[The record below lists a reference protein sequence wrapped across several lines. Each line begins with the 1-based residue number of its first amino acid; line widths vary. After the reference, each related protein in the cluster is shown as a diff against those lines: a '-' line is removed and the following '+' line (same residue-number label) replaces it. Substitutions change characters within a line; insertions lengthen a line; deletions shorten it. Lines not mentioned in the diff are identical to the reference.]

1 MLDSGNI
8 DSAVSVLEE
17 TSVCAVSVL
26 EETSVCTVSVLEETS
41 VCVYVV
47 SPYATH
53 LQSILL
59 LW

>member
-17 TSVCAVSVL
+17 MSVCAVSVL

-53 LQSILL
+53 L
-59 LW
+59 